1 MICKKC
7 KKEIDNNARFCIYC
21 GSKTDTSVNF
31 DIKTL
36 KEKAHSFL
44 APLENGQVLFIVTL
58 FLLLLNPI
66 FAAFKNVNISENLT
80 GSNMISQSYSLFD
93 FLIEFAKYIPFIF
106 LPSYIFLIVFGIGAI
121 IVAALS
127 MLFPLI
133 KQRKYTA
140 KYLIMTKTISI
151 IILLVML
158 FWYILMFASYY
169 SSNAV
174 YIDLRITFGGWLF
187 ILDSIALVIT
197 SFKLSSIVKKNNIKV
212 MNKFE

>member
-31 DIKTL
+31 DMKTL
-36 KEKAHSFL
+36 KEKAHYFL
-44 APLENGQVLFIVTL
+44 APLENGQILFIVTL

-66 FAAFKNVNISENLT
+66 FAAFKNVHISDNLI
-80 GSNMISQSYSLFD
+80 NMVSQSYSFFD
-93 FLIEFAKYIPFIF
+93 TLIEIAKYIPFIF

-158 FWYILMFASYY
+158 FWYIIMFAAYY

-174 YIDLRITFGGWLF
+174 YINLRITFGGWLF